1 MGAITL
7 DEFFRRLK
15 QGPPDPVYYF
25 HGDEDVLKDEAVA
38 ALLDATVDAGLRDF
52 NVDQRAAGELDAE
65 GLHSLVNTP
74 PMLAE
79 RRLVVLRG
87 VEQLRKKSRV
97 PDALLAYLE
106 NPSPD
111 TVPALVQG
119 GAEQPEADLIR
130 PSTAVDAGRLP
141 PQRVKNWIAH
151 RAGRIKLTLEPDAVD
166 LLLAAAG
173 GDLTRLGQGLDKLR
187 AVPGGRPAPPGGGA
201 DPGRPAPCLT

>member
-25 HGDEDVLKDEAVA
+25 HGDEDVWKDEAVA

-79 RRLVVLRG
+79 HRLVVVRG

-97 PDALLAYLE
+97 RDALLAYLE

-111 TVPALVQG
+111 TVLALVQG

-130 PSTAVDAGRLP
+130 RSTAVDAGRLP

-173 GDLTRLGQGLDKLR
+173 DRLPRLVQGLEKVAPARGRRPATLC
-187 AVPGGRPAPPGGGA
+187 AVPPPAGGPPCA
-201 DPGRPAPCLT
+201 